1 VARIVSHKITGC
13 RAEDGT
19 SLGNKIMPPTKM
31 ILAVSAAPW
40 LWTPFCQY
48 ELFVV
53 KKKKKKS
60 HGETKFLG
68 SHILMAKIK
77 S

>member
-40 LWTPFCQY
+40 LWTPFYQY
-48 ELFVV
+48 ELFVGRKKKP
-53 KKKKKKS
+53 KKKKAMPRQNS
-60 HGETKFLG
+60 
-68 SHILMAKIK
+68 SARIY
-77 S
+77 